1 MTVTDPYTGIGVI
14 TRGVFDSDM
23 AAISLSLHPS
33 CNDIALNE
41 KNSPSFCQIHFY
53 RGIFHLLSSCTLSTL
68 RAFNSSS
75 FHPSSPQIHPFSMIP
90 VTPHEAQADVYCL
103 LFSARLSG
111 FSAKALLLHAG
122 FRQGNVFRRS
132 FLRRSS
138 RRRNGIRNRN
148 QRGIHPG
155 YIQLTGSG
163 GFRADGAHV

>member
-1 MTVTDPYTGIGVI
+1 MLSQVQGKKRAKILSGDTSRSHPVY
-14 TRGVFDSDM
+14 
-23 AAISLSLHPS
+23 LSLFRQRFSACCRFSISTSLGLPPY
-33 CNDIALNE
+33 
-41 KNSPSFCQIHFY
+41 SPSSVHA
-53 RGIFHLLSSCTLSTL
+53 T
-68 RAFNSSS
+68 SSS
-75 FHPSSPQIHPFSMIP
+75 ASTVSFRACRKEPGNKN
-90 VTPHEAQADVYCL
+90 TGEAQADVYCL